1 MIRILLVDDHTA
13 FREPFAFMLNRE
25 PDLEVVGQ
33 VGTLEEAR
41 QFQGMVDIAMVDLG
55 LPDGDGV
62 RFVRELRT
70 RNPRISVLVL
80 TGSHEHLGKAR
91 SIQAGAAGVLH
102 KSASIADIISAIRR
116 VNAGEYLLT
125 AAEILDLVGRLD
137 QQSEQEREVRQRLA
151 RLTPREREVLQALAD
166 GLSDRQIG
174 DRLSISV
181 ETVRTHMVKIL
192 SKLEVDSRLA
202 ALVLAVR
209 YKAVT
214 IE

>member
-33 VGTLEEAR
+33 VGTLAEAR
-41 QFQGMVDIAMVDLG
+41 QFQDMVDIAMVDLG

-70 RNPRISVLVL
+70 RNPRTFVLVL
-80 TGSHEHLGKAR
+80 TGSNEHLGTAR